1 MPDDPV
7 VIVGAGLAGLAC
19 ARRLAADG
27 VAVTLL
33 EASDGP
39 GGRVRSDVVD
49 GHVLDRGFQ
58 VLLTAYPE
66 VRRVLD
72 LEALDLR
79 PFMPGAMVFRRG
91 RFHTLGDP
99 LRDPSVLVAA
109 LRAPVATLADK
120 ARVGALL
127 AIARVRGA
135 PERPGDEAGSA
146 REWLGAKGFSPEVT
160 EAFFRPFF
168 GGGVLLDPTLATAA
182 RQLAFV
188 LRTFACGP
196 VAVPGAGMGAISDQ
210 LAAALP
216 AGTLR
221 TGTRV
226 RAVEPG
232 TAGPPLVTLDDG
244 STVAARAVV
253 VAAEA
258 PAAAALLPDHVT
270 DGGSR
275 PAGCLWF
282 GAAQSPLATR
292 AVLVDGDGE
301 GPVTNAAV
309 LSNVAPTYA
318 PDGRALI
325 AASLPSTA
333 VDEDAVRAQLRRWFG
348 PAVDQ
353 WDLLRTDRIPHAQP
367 AQPPAALEPVERPVR
382 VTGRVYVC
390 GDHRDN
396 ASINGALVSGRRA
409 AEAVLADAAADR

>member
-19 ARRLAADG
+19 ARRLAGDG
-27 VAVTLL
+27 VPVALL

-39 GGRVRSDVVD
+39 GGRVRSDIVD

-72 LEALDLR
+72 LGALDLR
-79 PFMPGAMVFRRG
+79 PFTPGAMVYRRG
-91 RFHTLGDP
+91 RFHALGDP
-99 LRDPSVLVAA
+99 LRDPSILVAA

-120 ARVGALL
+120 ARLGALL
-127 AIARVRGA
+127 ATARVRGA

-146 REWLGAKGFSPEVT
+146 LEWLGAKGFSPEVT

-168 GGGVLLDPTLATAA
+168 GGGVLLDPSLATAA

-196 VAVPGAGMGAISDQ
+196 VAVPAAGMGAISDQ

-221 TGTRV
+221 TVTRA
-226 RAVEPG
+226 RAVERG
-232 TAGPPLVTLDDG
+232 TAGPPSVTLDDG

-282 GAAQSPLATR
+282 GAAEPPLATR
-292 AVLVDGDGE
+292 AVLVDGDGD

-309 LSNVAPTYA
+309 LSNVAATYA

-325 AASLPSTA
+325 AASLPSTV

-348 PAVDQ
+348 PAVDR

-367 AQPPAALEPVERPVR
+367 AQPPDALDPVERPVR
-382 VTGRVYVC
+382 VSPNVYVC

-409 AEAVLADAAADR
+409 AEAVLLDRSR